1 MVSPLLLFISKISP
15 RHRLRV
21 YFLRFFI
28 NLRSARFVGLR
39 WMTSPSGI
47 ISFGIN
53 AIGVRETLEAVTTT
67 VGTTVEDSMSS

>member
-1 MVSPLLLFISKISP
+1 
-15 RHRLRV
+15 
-21 YFLRFFI
+21 
-28 NLRSARFVGLR
+28 
-39 WMTSPSGI
+39 MTSPSGI